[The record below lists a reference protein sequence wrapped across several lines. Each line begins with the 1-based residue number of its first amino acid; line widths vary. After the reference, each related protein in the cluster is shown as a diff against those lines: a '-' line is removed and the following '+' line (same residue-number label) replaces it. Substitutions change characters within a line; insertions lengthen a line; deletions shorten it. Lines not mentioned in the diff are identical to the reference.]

1 MLGPRTGALTS
12 AGIAMAALISV
23 APAHAEP
30 GGYLDQDETFHRLL
44 ITPDDSGTVMV
55 ITNFALLRAQGLE
68 ACQVI
73 ENGYGGYAATK
84 RLQAEGPYLFDTAS
98 LIVSAASVA
107 YCPDA
112 DFIGPS

>member
-1 MLGPRTGALTS
+1 MLSARAGALAV
-12 AGIAMAALISV
+12 AGIVTAGLASGS
-23 APAHAEP
+23 PAHAEP

-44 ITPDDSGTVMV
+44 TTPDDSGTVMV
-55 ITNFALLRAQGLE
+55 ITNFELLRAQGLE
-68 ACQVI
+68 ACQVM

-107 YCPDA
+107 YCPEA
-112 DFIGPS
+112 DFIGPD